1 LRILVDT
8 NVALDVILERSPFLP
23 NSSRVLGAVDRGEV
37 EGFLCSTTVTTIFY
51 VTRKQSGGPAARRA
65 IATLLGYFD
74 VAAIDRAALRRAL
87 HLDFEDFEDA
97 VIHEAALEAKA
108 DAIVTRNPSH
118 FRASALPVYTP
129 EEFLNVIR
137 RSGPA

>member
-23 NSSRVLGAVDRGEV
+23 NSSRVLGTVERGEA
-37 EGFLCSTTVTTIFY
+37 EGYLCSTTVTTIFY
-51 VTRKQSGGPAARRA
+51 VTRKQSGGPAARRG
-65 IATLLGYFD
+65 IAGLLSYFD

-87 HLDFEDFEDA
+87 RLDFDDFEDA

-108 DAIVTRNPSH
+108 DAIVTRNPAH
-118 FRASALPVYTP
+118 FRASVLPVYTP
-129 EEFLNVIR
+129 EEFLKVINP
-137 RSGPA
+137 SGPA